1 MVPKRLDEQSV
12 ERLGVQAAG
21 PALVRKIQSD
31 AFHDLAVDE
40 RRQLLAT
47 VCNLRPARGE
57 AVAIELLSK
66 RRLLA
71 NEAVETSRTLAAE
84 ALAAFDSEETR
95 NALQVVAKQRWGS
108 SSNVRDAAAKAL
120 GTIESRK
127 ARKPSVAVAGKS

>member
-1 MVPKRLDEQSV
+1 M

-31 AFHDLAVDE
+31 GFHDLAVEE

-120 GTIESRK
+120 ATIESRK
-127 ARKPSVAVAGKS
+127 ARKPSVAVAGKT